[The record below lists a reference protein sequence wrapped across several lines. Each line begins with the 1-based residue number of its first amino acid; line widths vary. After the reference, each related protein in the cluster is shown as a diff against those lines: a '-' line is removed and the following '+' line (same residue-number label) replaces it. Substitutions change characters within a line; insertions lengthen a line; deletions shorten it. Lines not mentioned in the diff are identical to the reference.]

1 MNRLDTSN
9 RSGAEWAAR
18 VLASIVIA
26 VIGYAAFTRSIADT
40 LKKSDPNRAYAMSAA
55 DGRITASLSESLF
68 QDRPSGGRDSASAKL
83 ARLAVK
89 QDATAVSA
97 VVILAAQAQ
106 LRGDARE
113 TRRMFGYAETLSR
126 RNLMTQLWAIE
137 DAVSRGD
144 ISGALRHYDI
154 ALRVSRSASTILY
167 PILAAA
173 LADPAIQSG
182 LTAIM
187 VKKPAWGPSF
197 LAYALGSSADPRQ
210 VASLFMNMRSAG
222 APIAPEASSS
232 LIDRLLLLNAP
243 DDAWRYYASLQNGLA
258 RDRARDGRFMMN
270 PASSSQF
277 DWTAENVDGAAV
289 SIQRDRQGGIVDF
302 SVPTGHAGVLLRQVQ
317 MLPVGTYRLSG
328 TAVGIDQ
335 PDASMPYWTLT
346 CRDGRELGRAIVS
359 RSRQGVNS
367 FASRFDIPSD
377 CPVQTLAFVARPAN
391 GVTGVSGRI
400 NSVELRRIN

>member
-1 MNRLDTSN
+1 MSRLDTSN
-9 RSGAEWAAR
+9 RSRAEWAIR
-18 VLASIVIA
+18 VIASIAIA
-26 VIGYAAFTRSIADT
+26 VIGYAAFTRSIAEALRKT
-40 LKKSDPNRAYAMSAA
+40 DPRRAYAMSAA

-68 QDRPSGGRDSASAKL
+68 QGRPSGDSDSTSAKL
-83 ARLAVK
+83 ARMAVR

-97 VVILAAQAQ
+97 VVTLAAQAQ

-126 RNLMTQLWAIE
+126 RNLTTQLWAIE

-144 ISGALRHYDI
+144 IAGALRHYDT

-173 LADPAIQSG
+173 LADPAIRSS
-182 LTAIM
+182 LAAIM
-187 VKKPAWGPSF
+187 VKEPAWGPSF
-197 LAYALGSSADPRQ
+197 LAYALGSSTDPRH

-222 APIAPEASSS
+222 TSIAPEASSS
-232 LIDRLLLLNAP
+232 LINRLLLLNAP
-243 DDAWRYYASLQNGLA
+243 DDAWRYYASLRNGLA
-258 RDRARDGRFMMN
+258 RDHARDGRFMPN

-302 SVPTGHAGVLLRQVQ
+302 SVPTGHGGVLLRQIQ

-346 CRDGRELGRAIVS
+346 CRDGQELGRVIVS
-359 RSRQGVNS
+359 RSRQDVNS
-367 FASRFDIPSD
+367 FAGRFDIPSG
-377 CPVQTLAFVARPAN
+377 CPVQTLAFVARPAD
-391 GVTGVSGRI
+391 GVAGVSGRI
-400 NSVELRRIN
+400 NSVELRRMN